1 MFSPPVHCLRT
12 REFLTQGYTE
22 GSIPNIE
29 NSLFPYDNILP
40 FMRFAERESIA
51 GNSAGSQTG
60 SHDAVGRR
68 AEENSCE
75 VRHRYKHR

>member
-1 MFSPPVHCLRT
+1 
-12 REFLTQGYTE
+12 
-22 GSIPNIE
+22 
-29 NSLFPYDNILP
+29 
-40 FMRFAERESIA
+40 MRFAERESIA